1 MIHGVSAGATVPFSP
16 LALVPPPS
24 SRPDVG
30 GTYAIIRV
38 CYRPLLADRCETP
51 PRAPTSTWVG
61 SSGPTVPFSPLALV
75 PPTSSRPDVGGT
87 YAIIRV
93 CYRPLLADRFETPP
107 RAPTS
112 TWVGSSGPKAGYS
125 YRVSKNG
132 TVRPLRY
139 VPIVK

>member
-1 MIHGVSAGATVPFSP
+1 MVYAAGATVPFSP

-61 SSGPTVPFSPLALV
+61 G
-75 PPTSSRPDVGGT
+75 
-87 YAIIRV
+87 
-93 CYRPLLADRFETPP
+93 
-107 RAPTS
+107 
-112 TWVGSSGPKAGYS
+112 SGPKAGYS
-125 YRVSKNG
+125 YRVSKNVPYARNG
-132 TVRPLRY
+132 TYRL
-139 VPIVK
+139 